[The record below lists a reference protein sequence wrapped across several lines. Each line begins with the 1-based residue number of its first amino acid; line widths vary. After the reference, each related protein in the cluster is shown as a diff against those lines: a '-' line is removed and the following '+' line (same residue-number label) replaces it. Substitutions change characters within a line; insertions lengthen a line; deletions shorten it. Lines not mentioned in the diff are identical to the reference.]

1 MQQQPLTRDRII
13 AAAVDVIERDGV
25 TAISMRKVASE
36 LGYAVMSLYNHVPS
50 KDALLDG
57 VAEYVLSGI
66 VLKVEPDATWQDQVR
81 AQARALR
88 QIVNA
93 YPRCAM
99 IVVSRPSNSPTAI
112 VPFEV
117 ALATL
122 IGAGF
127 DATQALGIVRVF
139 IAYIT
144 GSMLRQVGVTPD
156 VSTPEE
162 LGAAVTPH
170 DPAVFPLLTSLVSQL
185 VHRDF
190 DAEFEFGLDL
200 LVSAVTELHDRV
212 ARDT

>member
-57 VAEYVLSGI
+57 VVEYVLTGI
-66 VLKVEPDATWQDQVR
+66 VLKVEPDASWQDQVR

-88 QIVNA
+88 QIANA
-93 YPRCAM
+93 YPRCTM
-99 IVVSRPSNSPTAI
+99 IVVSRPSNSPATIA
-112 VPFEV
+112 PFEV

-127 DATQALGIVRVF
+127 DATQALSIVRVF

-162 LGAAVTPH
+162 LGEAVTPH
-170 DPAVFPLLTSLVSQL
+170 DPATFPLLTSLVGEL

-190 DAEFEFGLDL
+190 DAEFEFGLDM

-212 ARDT
+212 THES

>member
-1 MQQQPLTRDRII
+1 
-13 AAAVDVIERDGV
+13 
-25 TAISMRKVASE
+25 
-36 LGYAVMSLYNHVPS
+36 MSLYNHVPS

-57 VAEYVLSGI
+57 VAEYVVSGI
-66 VLKVEPDATWQDQVR
+66 ELKVEPDASWQDQVR

-88 QIVNA
+88 QIANA
-93 YPRCAM
+93 YPRCTM

-112 VPFEV
+112 APFEV

-122 IGAGF
+122 IEAGF
-127 DATQALGIVRVF
+127 DATQAIGIVRVF

-162 LGAAVTPH
+162 LGAALTPH
-170 DPAVFPLLTSLVSQL
+170 DPAEFPLLTSLVSEL

-200 LVSAVTELHDRV
+200 LVSALTDLHTRL
-212 ARDT
+212 AHSP